1 MNIRANSERGFS
13 LIELLVVVAIIG
25 VLAAV
30 GVVGYQGY
38 IDSTKKSVTDANA
51 KAVHQ
56 WLINTKT
63 VRAAG
68 IDVDPSECSDKSGG
82 LQSATAAA
90 DAVAAGGC
98 FYEMANA
105 GGPFESFK
113 NPYSTANSGTA
124 AIKAVADTTSHAD
137 DGTVDCTTL
146 LAGAVNGD
154 VIVQVSGAGAAHIE
168 VWFCSKVGD
177 NDGKLTKKDS
187 TISNW

>member
-1 MNIRANSERGFS
+1 M
-13 LIELLVVVAIIG
+13 LL
-25 VLAAV
+25 L
-30 GVVGYQGY
+30 
-38 IDSTKKSVTDANA
+38 S
-51 KAVHQ
+51 
-56 WLINTKT
+56 
-63 VRAAG
+63 
-68 IDVDPSECSDKSGG
+68 
-82 LQSATAAA
+82 
-90 DAVAAGGC
+90 GGC